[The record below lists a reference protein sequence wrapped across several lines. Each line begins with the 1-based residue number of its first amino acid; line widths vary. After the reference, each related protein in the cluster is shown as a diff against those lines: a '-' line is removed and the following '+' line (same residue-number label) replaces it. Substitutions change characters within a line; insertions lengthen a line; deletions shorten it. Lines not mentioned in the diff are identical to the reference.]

1 MKTCSDINEY
11 LLHTAAIVYLIDGTK
26 YDANAIAEYALP
38 TFPIPRNLYDLFVN
52 PTFVAHPCPLLL
64 AVNKSDLPACADNQV
79 VFEKLENELLL
90 FAFIFHS

>member
-1 MKTCSDINEY
+1 MCRQIVKYIPQ
-11 LLHTAAIVYLIDGTK
+11 AAGIVYLIDGTE
-26 YDANAIAEYALP
+26 YNVSSIAEYWW
-38 TFPIPRNLYDLFVN
+38 FPILFSRNLYDLFVS
-52 PTFVAHPCPLLL
+52 PAFVAHPCPLLL